1 MSVVIE
7 EPTELSND
15 SKVKVYVPDNIP
27 FVLIKTSAE
36 DAPFEMVTNE
46 IALLCLRLIFE
57 PHKLLTAECICSTE
71 NVF

>member
-57 PHKLLTAECICSTE
+57 PHKLLISDFTCSTD
-71 NVF
+71 NIV